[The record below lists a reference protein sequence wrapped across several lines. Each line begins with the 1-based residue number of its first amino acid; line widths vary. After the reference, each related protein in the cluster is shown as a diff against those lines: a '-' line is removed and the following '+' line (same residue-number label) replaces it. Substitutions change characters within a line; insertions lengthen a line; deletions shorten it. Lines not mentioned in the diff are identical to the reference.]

1 MSLPTK
7 EESPWDVLKRVSDSG
22 VTKYKE
28 ELPNETAEEVYDPE
42 NNRSNEGAKKLLK
55 EGRETVKNWLS
66 FLNDDDEPTKVAPAE
81 SAPKEA
87 APAEETLTESFT
99 NWFSLF
105 NSEPE
110 EKVAPATEPATGT
123 DYQPMLNVKP
133 VDIETEMILKKTEE
147 VNTSLPYPNV
157 LDSNEAIY
165 GELWGRA
172 FHTEAEYD
180 AAKQLDYKTDVA
192 LYVVPNS
199 NYVNTMVPI
208 LNKVIPAF
216 EGDSNVKGDILY
228 RAMLEIGAHESEG
241 ATDLY
246 NEDSH
251 ASGVFQTLTSTVR
264 DTAKNSDY
272 YGPKAQELTGKS
284 RQEVS
289 KMTAVQIQKW
299 MQTDFTA
306 NAVFGTIELIK
317 LAKGL
322 ENKGEGNYL
331 RQLTGPPE
339 EEDKTDWANA
349 IT

>member
-1 MSLPTK
+1 MSLSTK

-28 ELPNETAEEVYDPE
+28 ELPKETAEEVYDPE

-264 DTAKNSDY
+264 DTAKDSDY

-289 KMTAVQIQKW
+289 KMTAAQIQNW

-306 NAVFGTIELIK
+306 NAVFGAIELIK

-322 ENKGEGNYL
+322 KNKGEGKYL
-331 RQLTGPPE
+331 RQLTSADE
-339 EEDKTDWANA
+339 TDYQNA
-349 IT
+349 II

>member
-1 MSLPTK
+1 MHEGGSVGH
-7 EESPWDVLKRVSDSG
+7 EHESTPLQKLRDLSKSG
-22 VTKYKE
+22 ITQYKATPE
-28 ELPNETAEEVYDPE
+28 ELANVKAKELANVKEEEVYDPIR
-42 NNRSNEGAKKLLK
+42 NRSNEDLIGYIQTGA
-55 EGRETVKNWLS
+55 ENIKNWFS
-66 FLNDDDEPTKVAPAE
+66 FFDKPAEVAPTKVTPIELE
-81 SAPKEA
+81 STQEA
-87 APAEETLTESFT
+87 DTVV
-99 NWFSLF
+99 
-105 NSEPE
+105 EPDTIE
-110 EKVAPATEPATGT
+110 VEQTGT
-123 DYQPMLNVKP
+123 SVKP
-133 VDIETEMILKKTEE
+133 VDVQTKIALQEADA
-147 VNTSLPYPNV
+147 SLLYPNV
-157 LDSNEAIY
+157 LDSNKAMY

-172 FHTEAEYD
+172 FHTEAEND
-180 AAKQLDYKTDVA
+180 AAKQLDYKKDVE

-246 NEDSH
+246 NEKSH

-264 DTAKNSDY
+264 DTAKDSDY

-289 KMTAVQIQKW
+289 KMTAAQIQNW

-306 NAVFGTIELIK
+306 NAVFGAIELIK

>member
-1 MSLPTK
+1 MSLSTK
-7 EESPWDVLKRVSDSG
+7 EESPWDVLKRVSNSG
-22 VTKYKE
+22 VTKYTQ
-28 ELPNETAEEVYDPE
+28 ELPSETAEEVYDPE

-110 EKVAPATEPATGT
+110 EKVAPATEPATGN

-133 VDIETEMILKKTEE
+133 VDIETEMVLKKTEE

-216 EGDSNVKGDILY
+216 EGDILY

-331 RQLTGPPE
+331 RQLTGPTE